1 MCVRAYACVCMCLQ
15 FQHDG
20 CTAVRLSH
28 SKLITPTVSCS
39 FVLVGILA
47 VVEFAT
53 RSAARDL
60 LQQLCYVL
68 VQALCSLWAL
78 YIN

>member
-1 MCVRAYACVCMCLQ
+1 MCLQ

-20 CTAVRLSH
+20 YAAVRLSY

-39 FVLVGILA
+39 FVFVGILA

-53 RSAARDL
+53 RSAARDFITTPVL
-60 LQQLCYVL
+60 HFGSSVVLSMGTVGMPVNQFLQYT
-68 VQALCSLWAL
+68 W
-78 YIN
+78 